1 MNFTDFQE
9 AILIVAGS
17 GIANIAMFALAG
29 VILLSVLVVVL
40 GFVQRLLSR
49 FE

>member
-17 GIANIAMFALAG
+17 GIANIATFALAG
-29 VILLSVLVVVL
+29 AILLSALVIVL
-40 GFVQRLLSR
+40 GFLQRILGR